1 LEVYTYM
8 NRLFLLYNN
17 SSYFLFLGLILTFT
31 GICLSDT
38 TKAKEINDEATTIFF
53 QYDQAWDDP
62 ALDDPN
68 LPGEPDSNLPEPPDP
83 IQEPNPV
90 VPQPV
95 PLVPEPGY
103 PATESDPLVSEPEP
117 LAPEPNPLVDEPN
130 SLVREPKPL
139 VNEPNPIVRE
149 PEPLAPEPGGI
160 GNSSGRR

>member
-17 SSYFLFLGLILTFT
+17 SSYILFLGLILTFT

-38 TKAKEINDEATTIFF
+38 TKAKEINDEATIIFF

-68 LPGEPDSNLPEPPDP
+68 LPGEPDPNL
-83 IQEPNPV
+83 
-90 VPQPV
+90 
-95 PLVPEPGY
+95 PEPGY

-117 LAPEPNPLVDEPN
+117 LVPEPNPLVDEPN
-130 SLVREPKPL
+130 PL
-139 VNEPNPIVRE
+139 VRE